1 LTESGFENLLG
12 YYFLYSL
19 TNGKAK
25 RRFFTQGDQA
35 EHQWHE
41 EHEQFDD
48 TPRPR
53 AANAVHVCEDFEG
66 KRFAW
71 YL

>member
-1 LTESGFENLLG
+1 
-12 YYFLYSL
+12 L

-35 EHQWHE
+35 KHQWHE